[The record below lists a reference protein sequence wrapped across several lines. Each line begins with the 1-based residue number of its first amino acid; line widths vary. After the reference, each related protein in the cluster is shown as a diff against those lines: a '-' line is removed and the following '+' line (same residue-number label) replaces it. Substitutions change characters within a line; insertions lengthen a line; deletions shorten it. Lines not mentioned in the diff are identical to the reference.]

1 MYYSFTLRFKK
12 LFILFTRKYFYTVIS
27 FIRSSIWLVYS
38 CLWFISWSWM
48 FISLI
53 NVYSFIDIS
62 TPVFLIAIFYSRQ
75 SSFSK
80 TVSAKHIQKWSRS
93 TLARTTEIH
102 MMTASAIQ
110 IQKYWRTFT
119 QYSRFK
125 IMQYKIQEFKMTVDS
140 AVLIQKNWRCL
151 IQYSHNMKLYSM
163 QFKKSSWKEIVKLQ
177 SNRIGV
183 VV

>member
-1 MYYSFTLRFKK
+1 
-12 LFILFTRKYFYTVIS
+12 
-27 FIRSSIWLVYS
+27 
-38 CLWFISWSWM
+38 M
-48 FISLI
+48 F
-53 NVYSFIDIS
+53 YSFIDIS

-80 TVSAKHIQKWSRS
+80 TVSAKHIQKWFRS

-110 IQKYWRTFT
+110 IQKYWRAFT

-151 IQYSHNMKLYSM
+151 VQYSQYEIIQYAIQEVKLKGDCKITIQQNWRCYVARTNYE
-163 QFKKSSWKEIVKLQ
+163 QYQKEI
-177 SNRIGV
+177 
-183 VV
+183 